1 MAQIKNILLRIVAT
15 FAASGLGVIGA
26 GTIAGVPLWKAIFM
40 AGIAGVATVIE
51 GLSRAFLDDGKLSL
65 DEIDRVF
72 SKVEKKKEATPPP
85 SQAVQGNNAI
95 DRDKQK
101 EKKRLQRQFDELE
114 AKIAV
119 LKKSKSEAEAALA
132 DPAIYSNRTAFSEAE
147 STYNRLQTE
156 LINSEKQSETVFEA
170 LMNLE

>member
-72 SKVEKKKEATPPP
+72 SKVEKKKEEI
-85 SQAVQGNNAI
+85 NNG
-95 DRDKQK
+95 
-101 EKKRLQRQFDELE
+101 
-114 AKIAV
+114 
-119 LKKSKSEAEAALA
+119 
-132 DPAIYSNRTAFSEAE
+132 
-147 STYNRLQTE
+147 
-156 LINSEKQSETVFEA
+156 
-170 LMNLE
+170 